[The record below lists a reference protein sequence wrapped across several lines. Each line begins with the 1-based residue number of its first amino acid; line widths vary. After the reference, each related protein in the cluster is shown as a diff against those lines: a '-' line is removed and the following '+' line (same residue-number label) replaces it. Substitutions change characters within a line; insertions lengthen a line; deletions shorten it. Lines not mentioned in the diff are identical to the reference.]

1 MKLSYHSIY
10 YEEMYENYIIKQFPN
25 NPSLKMDIWNKIKVI
40 NSTKENQNSIKD

>member
-10 YEEMYENYIIKQFPN
+10 YEEMYENNIIKQFPN

-40 NSTKENQNSIKD
+40 NSNQNSIND